1 MTLANYSTAELP
13 TDQARRYVAE
23 QLTEILEKERDRHL
37 RMIDAL
43 RDHHARFGLDET
55 RDALRLTRDRL
66 AAINEQL
73 DSLR

>member
-1 MTLANYSTAELP
+1 MTSTYSTAELP
-13 TDQARRYVAE
+13 TDTARRYVVE
-23 QLTEILEKERDRHL
+23 QLIEVLEKERDRHL

-66 AAINEQL
+66 AAINEQI
-73 DSLR
+73 DALR